1 MTSGSDRSL
10 ELIEM
15 LNQELADVD
24 QQLTDGDID
33 QDTATRLTDRYTA
46 ELDALVKARSVDSSE
61 PPDDGQDGA
70 TWLTTRAKVGILVV
84 AVAVSAIAAF
94 AVISLAGNSSSGAEG
109 VAQDALTDPTGR
121 DLSTV
126 SNEEMEAVVAE
137 NPGVI
142 PMRLALARR
151 YFEAGEF
158 DKALDHYF
166 VILDSEQHPEALAN
180 VGWMTYLSGYDDLAA
195 GYLEAAIERDPTYL
209 TARWFLGNVYASLG
223 QNDQAIVM
231 LTFVVSSDETPEE
244 IKDLALELIATLR
257 ETDG

>member
-1 MTSGSDRSL
+1 VPLDQSL
-10 ELIEM
+10 EKIEI
-15 LNQELADVD
+15 LNQELADVE

-33 QDTATRLTDRYTA
+33 EATAKRLTDKYTA
-46 ELDALVKARSVDSSE
+46 ELNAAIAARSADTGDS
-61 PPDDGQDGA
+61 PDDGATDGA
-70 TWLTTRAKVGILVV
+70 WLTKRAKVGILVV
-84 AVAVSAIAAF
+84 ALAVSGIATF
-94 AVISLAGNSSSGAEG
+94 AVISLTADSTSGVEG
-109 VAQDALTDPTGR
+109 VAQAALTDPNGR

-151 YFEAGEF
+151 YFEAGDF
-158 DKALDHYF
+158 DKALEHYF
-166 VILDSEQHPEALAN
+166 VILESEQNPEALAN

-195 GYLEAAIERDPTYL
+195 SYLEAALERDPTFL

-223 QNDQAIVM
+223 RNDEAIVM
-231 LTFVVSSDETPEE
+231 LTAVASSDETPQE
-244 IKDLALELIATLR
+244 IKDLALDLIATLG